1 VFNYIIVGA
10 GLAGA
15 VMAERIANILDEKV
29 LVIERRNHIGGNC
42 YDEIDKT
49 GIIIHKYGPHIF
61 HTNYPEIFK
70 YLSNVHRME
79 RIPTPRAR
87 IH

>member
-1 VFNYIIVGA
+1 VFNYTIVGA

-49 GIIIHKYGPHIF
+49 GIIIQYGPHIF

-79 RIPTPRAR
+79 RIPTLRAR